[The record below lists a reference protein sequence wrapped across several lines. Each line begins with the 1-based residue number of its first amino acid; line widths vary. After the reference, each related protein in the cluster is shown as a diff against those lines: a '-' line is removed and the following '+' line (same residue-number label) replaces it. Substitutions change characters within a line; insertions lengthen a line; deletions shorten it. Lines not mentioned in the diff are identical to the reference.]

1 MLDLTQVLTYSAA
14 LGIAAAIP
22 GPGMAAL
29 VARSVSGGAL
39 TGFCLLFGLILGD
52 LTYLSFA
59 VFGLAMIAE
68 HFNELFQLVRWG
80 AALYLFYLAWQ
91 FWFADHLAIEVGKP
105 MKRKELLS
113 AAVSGLTITLGNP
126 KTIAFYLAL
135 LPLGINLETSITG
148 DVAVDAGAVN
158 GAGATECRG
167 TVCFGCGAYSSP
179 AVEPART
186 TAIVSR
192 CRLTLILTGTRM
204 WFILKSLPTMPQ
216 KAFSKDGD
224 QWVRGL
230 QSRMPGP

>member
-59 VFGLAMIAE
+59 VFGLAMLAE

-91 FWFADHLAIEVGKP
+91 FWFADHQAIEVGKP
-105 MKRKELLS
+105 VKRKELLS

-135 LPLGINLETSITG
+135 LPLVINLETVSLATWGLMLVPLTVLVLLSVGALFVLGAVRIRHLLSSLRAQQRLFRG
-148 DVAVDAGAVN
+148 AAAIMVAAGA
-158 GAGATECRG
+158 AM
-167 TVCFGCGAYSSP
+167 
-179 AVEPART
+179 
-186 TAIVSR
+186 
-192 CRLTLILTGTRM
+192 L
-204 WFILKSLPTMPQ
+204 
-216 KAFSKDGD
+216 
-224 QWVRGL
+224 VR
-230 QSRMPGP
+230 